1 MEITHDEY
9 ILLRNPINIEMKKE
23 TSSLSYLIVLEL
35 LRKFWL
41 YLNGLTRLA
50 VHGMVILL
58 NALVFVMPPISVFQ
72 GAAFCRFSSSR
83 ALPGNVQ
90 SAVAVFELNL
100 GTVEVRRFGEDSLIG
115 ERIPRMLILTA
126 YTVVGRKSGE
136 GGKYFVE
143 LRSLI
148 VRVGIGPNI
157 PQEQIKF

>member
-1 MEITHDEY
+1 
-9 ILLRNPINIEMKKE
+9 
-23 TSSLSYLIVLEL
+23 
-35 LRKFWL
+35 
-41 YLNGLTRLA
+41 
-50 VHGMVILL
+50 MVILL
-58 NALVFVMPPISVFQ
+58 IALVFVMPSISVFQ
-72 GAAFCRFSSSR
+72 GAEFCRFSSDR

-100 GTVEVRRFGEDSLIG
+100 GTVEVGRCGEKFLDG

-126 YTVVGRKSGE
+126 YTVVGWKSGE

>member
-1 MEITHDEY
+1 
-9 ILLRNPINIEMKKE
+9 
-23 TSSLSYLIVLEL
+23 
-35 LRKFWL
+35 
-41 YLNGLTRLA
+41 
-50 VHGMVILL
+50 MVILL
-58 NALVFVMPPISVFQ
+58 IALVFVMPPISVFQ

-100 GTVEVRRFGEDSLIG
+100 GTVEVRRFGEDSLVG

-126 YTVVGRKSGE
+126 YTVVGWKSGE
-136 GGKYFVE
+136 GGKYSVE

>member
-41 YLNGLTRLA
+41 CLNGLTRLA
-50 VHGMVILL
+50 VYGMVILL
-58 NALVFVMPPISVFQ
+58 IALVFVMPPISVFQ
-72 GAAFCRFSSSR
+72 GTAFCRFSSSR
-83 ALPGNVQ
+83 VLPGNVQ
-90 SAVAVFELNL
+90 SAVADFESNL
-100 GTVEVRRFGEDSLIG
+100 GTVEVVRRGEKFLDG

-126 YTVVGRKSGE
+126 YTVVGWKSGE
-136 GGKYFVE
+136 GGKYSVE

>member
-9 ILLRNPINIEMKKE
+9 ILLRNPIIIEMKKE

-58 NALVFVMPPISVFQ
+58 IALVFVMPSISVFQ
-72 GAAFCRFSSSR
+72 GAEFCRFSSTR
-83 ALPGNVQ
+83 ALPGDVQ
-90 SAVAVFELNL
+90 SAVAVFESNL
-100 GTVEVRRFGEDSLIG
+100 GTVEVGRCGEKFLDG

-126 YTVVGRKSGE
+126 YTVVGWKSGE

>member
-58 NALVFVMPPISVFQ
+58 IALVFVMPSISVFQ
-72 GAAFCRFSSSR
+72 GAEFCRFSSNR

-90 SAVAVFELNL
+90 SAVADFESNL
-100 GTVEVRRFGEDSLIG
+100 GTVEVLRCGEKFLDG

-126 YTVVGRKSGE
+126 YTVVGWKSEE

>member
-1 MEITHDEY
+1 
-9 ILLRNPINIEMKKE
+9 
-23 TSSLSYLIVLEL
+23 
-35 LRKFWL
+35 
-41 YLNGLTRLA
+41 
-50 VHGMVILL
+50 MVILL
-58 NALVFVMPPISVFQ
+58 IALVFVMPPISVFQ
-72 GAAFCRFSSSR
+72 GAEFCRFSSSR

-90 SAVAVFELNL
+90 FAVAVFELNL

-126 YTVVGRKSGE
+126 YTVVGWKSGE